1 MHEICPEGVD
11 INFDN
16 VGGETPN
23 TVLAQMNLFGRI
35 VQCGMISVYDSEGAG
50 AAPSNYPLILMQ
62 RLKVQGF
69 IVLDYA
75 ARYPEAYRA
84 LAKLRLEGK
93 MNWRFHDIT
102 GLENAEK
109 AVRMLF
115 KGQNTGKLIV
125 KVADL

>member
-1 MHEICPEGVD
+1 
-11 INFDN
+11 
-16 VGGETPN
+16 
-23 TVLAQMNLFGRI
+23 MNLFGRI

-75 ARYPEAYRA
+75 ARYPEAFRA
-84 LAKLRLEGK
+84 LGKLRLEGK
-93 MNWRFHDIT
+93 MNWRFHDIA

-125 KVADL
+125 KVADPV

>member
-1 MHEICPEGVD
+1 
-11 INFDN
+11 
-16 VGGETPN
+16 
-23 TVLAQMNLFGRI
+23 MNLFGRV

-69 IVLDYA
+69 IPFDYV
-75 ARYPEAYRA
+75 ARYPEAIRA
-84 LAKLRLEGK
+84 LAKLMLEGK
-93 MNWRFHDIT
+93 MNWHIR
-102 GLENAEK
+102 GLENADK

-125 KVADL
+125 KVADPI

>member
-1 MHEICPEGVD
+1 
-11 INFDN
+11 
-16 VGGETPN
+16 
-23 TVLAQMNLFGRI
+23 
-35 VQCGMISVYDSEGAG
+35 MISVYDSEGAG

-75 ARYPEAYRA
+75 ARYPEVFRA

-125 KVADL
+125 KVADPV